1 MPRSVFPI
9 LSLLASIVC
18 AVPTDACAR
27 QVFDL
32 VAAVAA
38 AQPGDTVRVP
48 AGVYAWPT
56 VVIDKPLVILGS
68 GRPVLDGGSGDHELL
83 RIESDD
89 VEVRGL
95 AFRGVRRSFVEDRA
109 AIRVKEASGCRIVDN
124 RFDDVFFGIYLARSR
139 RCVVEDNTFVS
150 HSEKETDGGNA
161 VHSWH
166 STDLEVRNNRMEGF
180 RDGIYLEF
188 TTDALVMSNTSRR
201 NLRYGLHFMFSDRC
215 RYEDNRFESNAAGVA
230 VMYAHEIEMRRNRFA
245 GAWGPSAYGL
255 LLKELKDAVVED
267 NRFEAN
273 SVALLVEGTD
283 RSRFQRNAFDGNGW
297 AVKLMANAGDNRFER
312 NVFRNNTFDVA
323 TNSRR
328 AYSRFEGNFWD
339 RYRGYDLDRDGTG
352 DVPFRPVRLFSL
364 LVERNEPALMLLRSV
379 LVDALDVAE
388 RFLPVLTPDNLVDEA
403 PLMTE
408 PAVHATRSDPR
419 TPLAQRIERP

>member
-1 MPRSVFPI
+1 MSRFAIPGLFVVAAM
-9 LSLLASIVC
+9 SLV
-18 AVPTDACAR
+18 VPTDAGAR
-27 QVFDL
+27 QAFDL
-32 VAAVAA
+32 VEAVAA

-48 AGVYAWPT
+48 AGTYALPT
-56 VVIDKPLVILGS
+56 VVIDKPIVILGT

-83 RIESDD
+83 RIVADD
-89 VEVRGL
+89 VEIRGIG
-95 AFRGVRRSFVEDRA
+95 FRGVRRSFVEDRA
-109 AIRVKEASGCRIVDN
+109 AIRVDHASGCRIVDN
-124 RFDDVFFGIYLARSR
+124 RFDDVFFGIYLARSG
-139 RCVVEDNTFVS
+139 RCVVEGNTFVS
-150 HSEKETDGGNA
+150 HAAKETDGGNA

-166 STDLEVRNNRMEGF
+166 STGLEVRNNRMEGF

-188 TTDALVMSNTSRR
+188 TTDALVTGNLSRR

-230 VMYAHEIEMRRNRFA
+230 VMYAHAIEMRRNRFS

-273 SVALLVEGTD
+273 SVALFVEGTD
-283 RSRFQRNAFDGNGW
+283 RSRFLRNAFDGNGW
-297 AVKLMANAGDNRFER
+297 AVKLMANAGENHFER
-312 NVFRNNTFDVA
+312 NVFRNNTFDVS

-352 DVPFRPVRLFSL
+352 DLPFRPVRLFSL
-364 LVERNEPALMLLRSV
+364 LVERNEPALVLLRSV

-388 RFLPVLTPDNLVDEA
+388 RFLPVLTPDNLVDGA

-408 PAVHATRSDPR
+408 PAIHDPR
-419 TPLAQRIERP
+419 SELRTALAQRNERP